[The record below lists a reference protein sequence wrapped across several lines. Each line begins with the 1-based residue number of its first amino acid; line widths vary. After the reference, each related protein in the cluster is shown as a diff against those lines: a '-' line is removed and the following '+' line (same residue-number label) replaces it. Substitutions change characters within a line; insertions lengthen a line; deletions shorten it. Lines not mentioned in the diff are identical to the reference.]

1 MNFRVFHYA
10 LLFLTLMLYSS
21 PSYAMGPR
29 LLYVEP
35 ASSLSDVD
43 GSLMGKYLYL
53 GVIFADDN
61 PAGFAGPS
69 VKVGWGQTGKKLNI
83 SYMGGTRFMSL
94 EAGVSYLKQDVDAS
108 SYINNEREGYAFET
122 ALRFNAVSIIGVF
135 TKEKTSVEFG
145 LGF

>member
-1 MNFRVFHYA
+1 MNFRALNLFLLFWA
-10 LLFLTLMLYSS
+10 LLICSS
-21 PSYAMGPR
+21 PSYAIGPR

-35 ASSLSDVD
+35 TPSLSDTD
-43 GSLMGKYLYL
+43 GSLMGRYLYL

-69 VKVGWGQTGKKLNI
+69 VKLGWGETGKKLNI
-83 SYMGGTRFMSL
+83 SFMGGTRVMSL
-94 EAGVSYLKQDVDAS
+94 EGGVSYLKQDVEAT
-108 SYINNEREGYAFET
+108 SYINNEREGYAFEA

-135 TKEKTSVEFG
+135 TKEQTSVEFG